1 MEDKYT
7 VDREERVKSRSNGNL
22 KRELEIVEK
31 KKMMDRVY
39 NVEKGRKR
47 ACTKAKKR
55 YYHIIKSLPHSDD
68 NVDASDSIDA
78 LNIELEKP
86 KPRKDVVLSLMK
98 STYYPRRTFILN
110 DPGTVSNKVTKY
122 SAFMMPSVV
131 SE

>member
-1 MEDKYT
+1 ML
-7 VDREERVKSRSNGNL
+7 RRAVKEHALRPKKDTIISSSRYPPL
-22 KRELEIVEK
+22 
-31 KKMMDRVY
+31 
-39 NVEKGRKR
+39 
-47 ACTKAKKR
+47 T
-55 YYHIIKSLPHSDD
+55 HSDD